1 MSKEKQKILVAGAT
15 GTTGNI
21 VVNLLKDSAN
31 YQPIAMVRKE
41 EQKKDFEK
49 NNIQVVLADLEQEV
63 SHAVQGVD
71 KIIFAAG
78 SGGEKV
84 VEVDQEGAKK
94 LTEAGKKEGIK
105 KFVMLSSM
113 GADEPARHVKL
124 KDYLEAKRNADEYL
138 RGSELPYTI
147 VRPGALTND
156 DASGQIKLETKLAE
170 KGKIPRADVAKA
182 LVTVLED
189 NVRKGETFEILQG
202 NTPIEKALRGER
214 Y

>member
-21 VVNLLKDSAN
+21 VVDLLQGSDN
-31 YQPIAMVRKE
+31 YEPIAMVRKE
-41 EQKKDFEK
+41 EQKKNFEK
-49 NNIQVVLADLEQEV
+49 KNIKTVMADLKDDV
-63 SHAVQGVD
+63 RHAVKGID

-78 SGGEKV
+78 SGGENVKDI
-84 VEVDQEGAKK
+84 DQEGAKK
-94 LTEAGKKEGIK
+94 LTEAGKMQGVK

-113 GADEPARHVKL
+113 GADEPERHVKL

-147 VRPGALTND
+147 VRPGSLTND
-156 DASGQIKLETKLAE
+156 DASGQIKLETKIAE
-170 KGKIPRADVAKA
+170 KGKIPRADVARA
-182 LVTVLED
+182 LVTVLD
-189 NVRKGETFEILQG
+189 NDVRTGETFEILQG

-214 Y
+214 F